1 MSSYQPS
8 KIYKLITSSNFKGT
22 YKNVFYMN
30 TLGDFDSIHIN
41 FDCGKVNSVQE
52 ACVKCFAVH
61 VLKGVFSKCSGNCIV
76 VPNFCFLS

>member
-30 TLGDFDSIHIN
+30 TLGDFDSIHL
-41 FDCGKVNSVQE
+41 NSLLE
-52 ACVKCFAVH
+52 FNSDGI
-61 VLKGVFSKCSGNCIV
+61 LIV
-76 VPNFCFLS
+76 VKSTQYKKLA